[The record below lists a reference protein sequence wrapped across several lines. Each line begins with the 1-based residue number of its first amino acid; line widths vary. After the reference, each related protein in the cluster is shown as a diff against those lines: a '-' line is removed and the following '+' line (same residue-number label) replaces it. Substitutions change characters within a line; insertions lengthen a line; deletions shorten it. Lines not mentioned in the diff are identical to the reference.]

1 MMRILI
7 TGVALS
13 LAAGLAAAQ
22 TPPAATK
29 PATTGPTQ
37 VNPPNPAAPPN
48 TPAPSTSAPSTAA
61 TPPATDTTALAG
73 SPYKT
78 GATIKDA
85 QGQVIGT
92 IARVIKTPDGA
103 TTVSVTVDGRNV
115 NLPASNLT
123 PSADGGAVS
132 SMSKAQIS
140 ASTKPPA

>member
-1 MMRILI
+1 MMRILL

-13 LAAGLAAAQ
+13 LAAGVATAQ
-22 TPPAATK
+22 TPPAA
-29 PATTGPTQ
+29 TGPTQ

-48 TPAPSTSAPSTAA
+48 TTAPSAGAA

>member
-1 MMRILI
+1 MMRFLL
-7 TGVALS
+7 TGAALS
-13 LAAGLAAAQ
+13 LAAGLAQAQ
-22 TPPAATK
+22 TPP
-29 PATTGPTQ
+29 
-37 VNPPNPAAPPN
+37 
-48 TPAPSTSAPSTAA
+48 PAPSTEVNPPASANPPAPPSTTVPATPAPPTAA
-61 TPPATDTTALAG
+61 APPATDTTAVAG
-73 SPYKT
+73 SSYRT

-85 QGQVIGT
+85 QGQEIGK

-132 SMSKAQIS
+132 TMSKAQIS

>member
-1 MMRILI
+1 MMRVLL
-7 TGVALS
+7 TGAALS
-13 LAAGLAAAQ
+13 LAAGVAVAQ
-22 TPPAATK
+22 APPAAS
-29 PATTGPTQ
+29 TQ
-37 VNPPNPAAPPN
+37 VNPPN
-48 TPAPSTSAPSTAA
+48 TPAPSTAA
-61 TPPATDTTALAG
+61 TPPASDTTAVAG

-78 GATIKDA
+78 GGLIKDA

-132 SMSKAQIS
+132 TMSKAQIA

>member
-1 MMRILI
+1 MMRILL
-7 TGVALS
+7 TGAALS
-13 LAAGLAAAQ
+13 LAAGLAHAQ
-22 TPPAATK
+22 TLAAPPASTE
-29 PATTGPTQ
+29 
-37 VNPPNPAAPPN
+37 VNPP
-48 TPAPSTSAPSTAA
+48 SATA
-61 TPPATDTTALAG
+61 PPATDTTAMAG

-115 NLPASNLT
+115 NLSASNLT

-132 SMSKAQIS
+132 KMSKAEIT

>member
-1 MMRILI
+1 MMRILL

-13 LAAGLAAAQ
+13 LAAGVATAQ
-22 TPPAATK
+22 TPPAA
-29 PATTGPTQ
+29 TGPTQ
-37 VNPPNPAAPPN
+37 VNPPNPPAPPN
-48 TPAPSTSAPSTAA
+48 TTAPSAGAA